1 MNGILKAS
9 FMPPLEI
16 LGEFGAEHSGN
27 KCRIS
32 SDSGNVII
40 EYKLDAV

>member
-1 MNGILKAS
+1 
-9 FMPPLEI
+9 MPPLEI
-16 LGEFGAEHSGN
+16 LGEIGTEYAQD
-27 KCRIS
+27 KCKIE